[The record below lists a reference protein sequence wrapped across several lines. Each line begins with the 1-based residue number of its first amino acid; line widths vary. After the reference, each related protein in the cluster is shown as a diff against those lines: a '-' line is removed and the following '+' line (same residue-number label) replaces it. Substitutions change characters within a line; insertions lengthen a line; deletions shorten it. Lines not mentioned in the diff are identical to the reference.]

1 MLRRRVSEAL
11 LEARLPSRSLA
22 RSPRNRRR
30 ALAAAGCGRHGERL
44 RAAAAAAAAVR
55 PGFVRREKP
64 VAAAAAAPSL
74 HYI

>member
-30 ALAAAGCGRHGERL
+30 ALAAAAGCGRHGERL
-44 RAAAAAAAAVR
+44 RAAAAAAVR

>member
-44 RAAAAAAAAVR
+44 RAAAAAAAVR